1 MKHLLLSALVASFAA
16 FGTLAAEDKP
26 ACDKAACTYTGTA
39 AAKDCTKKEG
49 CAAEAC
55 DTDKAVTVAVAAE
68 EKAPA
73 CATACATAYA
83 TADKKADMKVIAQV
97 ETEKKAEPVAK

>member
-16 FGTLAAEDKP
+16 FGTLAAEDKT
-26 ACDKAACTYTGTA
+26 ACDKAACTDTGA
-39 AAKDCTKKEG
+39 AAVKDYTKKEG
-49 CAAEAC
+49 CAEAC
-55 DTDKAVTVAVAAE
+55 DTDKAVTVAVAAK

-83 TADKKADMKVIAQV
+83 TADKKADTKVVAQV